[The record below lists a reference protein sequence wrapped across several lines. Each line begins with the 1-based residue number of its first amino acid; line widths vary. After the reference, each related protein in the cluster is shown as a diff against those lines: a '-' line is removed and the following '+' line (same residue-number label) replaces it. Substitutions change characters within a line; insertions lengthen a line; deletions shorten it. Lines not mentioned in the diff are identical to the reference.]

1 MSLNFEKMQYLFF
14 LSLEKMLVFLYKYL
28 EIFEMVLPLIF
39 TSSDPSLY
47 IATINLYNKW
57 KLSKLEV
64 ENRKEAQEIKK

>member
-1 MSLNFEKMQYLFF
+1 
-14 LSLEKMLVFLYKYL
+14 
-28 EIFEMVLPLIF
+28 MVLPLIF

-64 ENRKEAQEIKK
+64 ENRKEAQEIENLKIDSFKNKECAYIT